1 MKPYVYVISDI
12 HGQADLFDALLT
24 DYDPVE
30 HQLVLIG
37 DLNDRGSDSKAC
49 FLKGK
54 ELVEQHGAVYLRG
67 NHEEYFL
74 QFLQNPEDWF
84 AGYIRN
90 GGKETIESLLH
101 PGATAEY
108 SPTEMALMIRSRYP
122 ELIDFLTKRPLYFE
136 WQHYLF
142 VHAGVDLTDR
152 KSVV

>member
-54 ELVEQHGAVYLRG
+54 NLSSNTALFIYEAIMKNIFVVSSKIQRTG
-67 NHEEYFL
+67 L
-74 QFLQNPEDWF
+74 QDMFC
-84 AGYIRN
+84 N
-90 GGKETIESLLH
+90 GGKETIESLC
-101 PGATAEY
+101 
-108 SPTEMALMIRSRYP
+108 IQ
-122 ELIDFLTKRPLYFE
+122 ELLQNTHQQKWP
-136 WQHYLF
+136 
-142 VHAGVDLTDR
+142 
-152 KSVV
+152 

>member
-37 DLNDRGSDSKAC
+37 DLNDRGPHSKAC

-67 NHEEYFL
+67 NHEEYF
-74 QFLQNPEDWF
+74 F
-84 AGYIRN
+84 AVSS
-90 GGKETIESLLH
+90 K
-101 PGATAEY
+101 
-108 SPTEMALMIRSRYP
+108 SRG
-122 ELIDFLTKRPLYFE
+122 LVCRICSQW
-136 WQHYLF
+136 WQ
-142 VHAGVDLTDR
+142 GNN
-152 KSVV
+152 